1 LYFDTFMSLFV
12 ILLIVLVKIIYGDT
26 MKKINEI
33 IKDFRED
40 NDLSQN
46 EVAKYLNIP
55 RSTYGHYETGN
66 SKIPI
71 ETVMQLSKLYNITPN
86 DLLGFSSDL
95 AGTDIS
101 KAHKLFNLIQ
111 KENININKLIE
122 MIKLMKNIND

>member
-1 LYFDTFMSLFV
+1 
-12 ILLIVLVKIIYGDT
+12 

-71 ETVMQLSKLYNITPN
+71 ETVIQLSKLYNITPN

-111 KENININKLIE
+111 KENINIDKLIE
-122 MIKLMKNIND
+122 MIKLMKNINN

>member
-1 LYFDTFMSLFV
+1 MSLFV

-71 ETVMQLSKLYNITPN
+71 ETVIQLSKLYNITPN

>member
-1 LYFDTFMSLFV
+1 MSLFI
-12 ILLIVLVKIIYGDT
+12 ILLIILVKIIYGDT

-71 ETVMQLSKLYNITPN
+71 ETVIQLSKLYNITPN

-111 KENININKLIE
+111 KENINIDKLIE
-122 MIKLMKNIND
+122 IIKLIKNIND

>member
-1 LYFDTFMSLFV
+1 MSLFV
-12 ILLIVLVKIIYGDT
+12 ILLIILVKIIYGDT

-71 ETVMQLSKLYNITPN
+71 ETVIQLSKLYNITPN

-111 KENININKLIE
+111 KENINIDKLIE
-122 MIKLMKNIND
+122 MIKLMKNINN

>member
-1 LYFDTFMSLFV
+1 MSNFV
-12 ILLIVLVKIIYGDT
+12 ILSFPLGKIIIGDT

-71 ETVMQLSKLYNITPN
+71 ETVIQLSKLYNITPN

-122 MIKLMKNIND
+122 MIKLMKNINN

>member
-1 LYFDTFMSLFV
+1 
-12 ILLIVLVKIIYGDT
+12 

-40 NDLSQN
+40 NDLSQT

-71 ETVMQLSKLYNITPN
+71 ETIIQLSKLYNITPN

-95 AGTDIS
+95 ADTDIS
-101 KAHKLFNLIQ
+101 KAHKLFNFIQ
-111 KENININKLIE
+111 KENINIDKLIE
-122 MIKLMKNIND
+122 MIKLIKNIND

>member
-1 LYFDTFMSLFV
+1 MSTFV
-12 ILLIVLVKIIYGDT
+12 ILSYTLGKIIYGEI

-33 IKDFRED
+33 IRDFRED
-40 NDLSQN
+40 NDLSQT
-46 EVAKYLNIP
+46 EVAKYLSIP

-71 ETVMQLSKLYNITPN
+71 ETIIQLSKLYNITPN

-101 KAHKLFNLIQ
+101 KAHKLCKFIQ
-111 KENININKLIE
+111 KENINIDKLIRIIE
-122 MIKLMKNIND
+122 LIKNINN

>member
-1 LYFDTFMSLFV
+1 MSLFV
-12 ILLIVLVKIIYGDT
+12 ILLIILVKIIYGDT

-71 ETVMQLSKLYNITPN
+71 ETVIQLSKLYNITPN
-86 DLLGFSSDL
+86 DLLGFPSDL
-95 AGTDIS
+95 AGTNIS

-111 KENININKLIE
+111 KENINIDKLIE
-122 MIKLMKNIND
+122 MIKLIKNINN

>member
-1 LYFDTFMSLFV
+1 
-12 ILLIVLVKIIYGDT
+12 

-33 IKDFRED
+33 IRDFRED
-40 NDLSQN
+40 NDLSQT
-46 EVAKYLNIP
+46 EVAKYLKVP

-71 ETVMQLSKLYNITPN
+71 ETIIQLSKLYNITPN

-101 KAHKLFNLIQ
+101 KAHKLCKFIE
-111 KENININKLIE
+111 KENINIDKLIE
-122 MIKLMKNIND
+122 IITLMKNINK

>member
-1 LYFDTFMSLFV
+1 MSLFV
-12 ILLIVLVKIIYGDT
+12 ILLIILVKIIYGDT

-66 SKIPI
+66 SKLPI
-71 ETVMQLSKLYNITPN
+71 ETVIQLSKLYNITPN

-111 KENININKLIE
+111 KENINIDKLIE
-122 MIKLMKNIND
+122 MIKLMKNINN

>member
-1 LYFDTFMSLFV
+1 MSNFV
-12 ILLIVLVKIIYGDT
+12 ILSFPLGKIINGDT

-71 ETVMQLSKLYNITPN
+71 ETVIQLSKLYNITPN

-111 KENININKLIE
+111 KENINIDKLIE
-122 MIKLMKNIND
+122 MIKLMKNINN

>member
-1 LYFDTFMSLFV
+1 MSLFV
-12 ILLIVLVKIIYGDT
+12 ILLIILVKIIYGDT

-66 SKIPI
+66 SKMPI
-71 ETVMQLSKLYNITPN
+71 ETVIQLSKLYNITPN

-111 KENININKLIE
+111 KENINIDKLIE
-122 MIKLMKNIND
+122 MIKLMKNINN

>member
-1 LYFDTFMSLFV
+1 MSNFV
-12 ILLIVLVKIIYGDT
+12 VLSFPLGKIINGDT

-71 ETVMQLSKLYNITPN
+71 ETVIQLSKLYNITPN

-111 KENININKLIE
+111 KENINIDKLIE
-122 MIKLMKNIND
+122 MIKLMKNINN

>member
-1 LYFDTFMSLFV
+1 
-12 ILLIVLVKIIYGDT
+12 
-26 MKKINEI
+26 MKKINDL

-40 NDLSQN
+40 NDLSQM
-46 EVAKYLNIP
+46 EVARYLNIP

-71 ETVMQLSKLYNITPN
+71 EVVIQLSKLYKITPN

-95 AGTDIS
+95 VGTDIS

-111 KENININKLIE
+111 KEHINIDKLIQI
-122 MIKLMKNIND
+122 IKLIKDINN

>member
-1 LYFDTFMSLFV
+1 
-12 ILLIVLVKIIYGDT
+12 

-33 IKDFRED
+33 IRDFRED
-40 NDLSQN
+40 NDLSQTQ
-46 EVAKYLNIP
+46 VSKYLKIP

-71 ETVMQLSKLYNITPN
+71 EVIIQLSKLYNITPN

-101 KAHKLFNLIQ
+101 KAHKLYKFIAKEHINIDNLIEII
-111 KENININKLIE
+111 KLFRNINN
-122 MIKLMKNIND
+122 

>member
-1 LYFDTFMSLFV
+1 MSLFV
-12 ILLIVLVKIIYGDT
+12 ILLIILVKIIYGDT

-71 ETVMQLSKLYNITPN
+71 ETVIQLSKLYNITPN

-101 KAHKLFNLIQ
+101 KAHKLFSLIQ
-111 KENININKLIE
+111 KENINIDKLTE
-122 MIKLMKNIND
+122 MIKLIKNINN